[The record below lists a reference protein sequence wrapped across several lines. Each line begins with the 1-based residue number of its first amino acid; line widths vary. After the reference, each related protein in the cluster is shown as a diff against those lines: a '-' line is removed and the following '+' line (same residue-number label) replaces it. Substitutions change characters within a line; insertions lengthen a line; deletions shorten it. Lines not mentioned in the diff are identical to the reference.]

1 MAIFKRDGVDGDAN
15 FPKKFVTLFADGA
28 ITAGDWVAVSNDT
41 TNGTLGVSCKKA
53 AAVGTNGNS
62 GVFGIA
68 TETVADNALV
78 KVQTAGKYDT
88 ANVHADCDV
97 GLGLAGPISVAG
109 RADLAVAATF
119 QMCGIALSDDSA
131 TTNVAAVMMSD
142 QGLY

>member
-1 MAIFKRDGVDGDAN
+1 MAIFKRDGVDGDN
-15 FPKKFVTLFADGA
+15 HFPKKFVELFADGA
-28 ITAGDWVAVSNDT
+28 ITAGDWVAVSNST
-41 TNGTLGVSCKKA
+41 TKGVLGTACKKA

-68 TETVADNALV
+68 TETVVDGALV
-78 KVQTAGKYDT
+78 RVQTAGKFDT

-131 TTNVAAVMMSD
+131 TTNVAAVMIID